1 VGRNIRWLLI
11 TGLLLLGIFPLTA
24 LLAQDEGGLIPE
36 LKLFSKALSAICE
49 AYPGDVAA
57 RNLFYEAVKGMM
69 SSLDD
74 FSEFIDPE
82 RYKLLEIHMRGEY
95 AGIGA
100 ILQIVQERVTV
111 RAVEPGKP
119 AEQAGL
125 RAGDVILKVDGI
137 SVEKKSVAEVS
148 ALLRGTENTPV
159 VLTVLREPAVEPF
172 DLTVQRQKI
181 QIPAIQDARM
191 IGKHLAYFRLT
202 AWQDHTIEQVD
213 QTLKDFKENGMK
225 ALIIDLRNNDGGLL
239 PQAVALAERFL
250 TQGKKIVSVQS
261 KIQEQ
266 KKEYFVA
273 GDGEYA
279 EIELVVL
286 VNEKS
291 ASASEVF
298 SAAMQDHRR
307 AVIVGV
313 KTFGKGSVQS
323 VIPLDD
329 VSGMKLTTARYL
341 TPSGRMIDKIGLT
354 PDRVVV
360 NGPEGVPGMDHQTL
374 EAIAVLKNYM

>member
-1 VGRNIRWLLI
+1 
-11 TGLLLLGIFPLTA
+11 
-24 LLAQDEGGLIPE
+24 
-36 LKLFSKALSAICE
+36 
-49 AYPGDVAA
+49 
-57 RNLFYEAVKGMM
+57 
-69 SSLDD
+69 
-74 FSEFIDPE
+74 
-82 RYKLLEIHMRGEY
+82 
-95 AGIGA
+95 
-100 ILQIVQERVTV
+100 VQERVTV

-148 ALLRGTENTPV
+148 ALLRGSENTPV

-191 IGKHLAYFRLT
+191 IGKRLAYFRLT
-202 AWQDHTIEQVD
+202 AWQDHTMEQVD
-213 QTLKDFKENGMK
+213 QTLEDFRENGMK

-250 TQGKKIVSVQS
+250 TRGKKIVSVQS

-279 EIELVVL
+279 EIELVIL

>member
-1 VGRNIRWLLI
+1 
-11 TGLLLLGIFPLTA
+11 
-24 LLAQDEGGLIPE
+24 
-36 LKLFSKALSAICE
+36 
-49 AYPGDVAA
+49 
-57 RNLFYEAVKGMM
+57 
-69 SSLDD
+69 
-74 FSEFIDPE
+74 
-82 RYKLLEIHMRGEY
+82 
-95 AGIGA
+95 
-100 ILQIVQERVTV
+100 
-111 RAVEPGKP
+111 
-119 AEQAGL
+119 
-125 RAGDVILKVDGI
+125 
-137 SVEKKSVAEVS
+137 
-148 ALLRGTENTPV
+148 
-159 VLTVLREPAVEPF
+159 
-172 DLTVQRQKI
+172 
-181 QIPAIQDARM
+181 
-191 IGKHLAYFRLT
+191 
-202 AWQDHTIEQVD
+202 
-213 QTLKDFKENGMK
+213 
-225 ALIIDLRNNDGGLL
+225 
-239 PQAVALAERFL
+239 VALAERFL

-279 EIELVVL
+279 EIELVIL